1 MSPER
6 QRSQAVPGVPP
17 PKHGSTVPTG
27 VQLSVVIPIFNEE
40 DSIPHLCE
48 RLFGVL
54 DNLFQVFEVIA
65 VNDGSTDRSLA
76 ILRDE
81 AAKRMQLRVLD
92 LRRNYGQ
99 TAALMAGFDHAKGS
113 IIVTMDAD
121 LQNDPDDIPI
131 LISKIFEGYD
141 VASGWRRDRQ
151 DAKLRRNFVSLVAN
165 RLISSVSGLK
175 LRDYGCTLKAYRRE
189 VMDGI
194 RLYGEMHRF
203 IPIYA
208 RSMGAN
214 VVEVP
219 VRHHARRFGSSK
231 YGLGRTFKV
240 LLDLAVIKFLDRYL
254 VKPIYIF
261 GGFGLLMI
269 FFSFA
274 ALAIAIALRLL
285 EGTSLIQTP
294 LPLLSAILLVMGC
307 ISLLMGFLA
316 EILMRTYFESQ
327 GRYPYQ
333 VREQINCGPEA

>member
-1 MSPER
+1 MLPEP
-6 QRSQAVPGVPP
+6 QSDEAVPDVRPL
-17 PKHGSTVPTG
+17 KHGTMTRAG
-27 VQLSVVIPIFNEE
+27 VQLSVVIPLFNEE

-54 DNLFQVFEVIA
+54 DKLFQTFEVIA

-76 ILRDE
+76 ILREE
-81 AAKRMQLRVLD
+81 AAKRPQLRVLD

-99 TAALMAGFDHAKGS
+99 TAALMAGFDHAKGG

-121 LQNDPDDIPI
+121 LQNDPEDIPA

-141 VASGWRRDRQ
+141 VASGWRHDRQ
-151 DAKLRRNFVSLVAN
+151 DARVRRNFVSRVAN
-165 RLISSVSGLK
+165 RLISRISGLT

-189 VMDGI
+189 VMDGV

-208 RSMGAN
+208 RSMGAK
-214 VVEVP
+214 VIEVP

-231 YGLGRTFKV
+231 YGVGRMFKV
-240 LLDLAVIKFLDRYL
+240 LLDLAVIEFLDRYL
-254 VKPIYIF
+254 VKPIYVF
-261 GGFGLLMI
+261 GGFGLLMV

-274 ALAIAIALRLL
+274 ALAIAIALRLVA
-285 EGTSLIQTP
+285 GTSLIQTP
-294 LPLLSAILLVMGC
+294 LPLLSAILLLMGC
-307 ISLLMGFLA
+307 ISFLMGFLA

-327 GRYPYQ
+327 GRYSYQ
-333 VREQINCGPEA
+333 VREQINCGPQA